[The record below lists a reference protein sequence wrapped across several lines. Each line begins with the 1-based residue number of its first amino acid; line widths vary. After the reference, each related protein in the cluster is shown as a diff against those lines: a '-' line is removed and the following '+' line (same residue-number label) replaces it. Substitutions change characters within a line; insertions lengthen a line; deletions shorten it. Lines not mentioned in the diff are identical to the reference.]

1 MRYELTEKEG
11 EETMGNMKFTQD
23 HEWITVDGSVA
34 TVGISDYAQRAL
46 GDIVFVEMPSV
57 GAAVVAGKEF
67 GSVESVK
74 AVSDLF
80 SPVSGSV
87 IEVNASLEE
96 APELLNEDAYKNWII
111 KVELSDAGELDRL
124 MDEAVYAKFCET
136 EDAKG

>member
-1 MRYELTEKEG
+1 
-11 EETMGNMKFTQD
+11 MGNMKFTQD